1 MDNRSFVLKG
11 NICYSKTK
19 TELATFAQGY
29 VVCVEGVSQGV
40 FQTFPKEYESLPYK
54 DCGETL
60 IIPGLTDLH
69 LHAPQYTFRGLGMD
83 LELLDWLNINTF
95 PEEARYAEPAYAEK
109 AYTAFTEDLKNGA
122 TTRACIFATIHT
134 DATKL
139 LMDKLEKAGLCAYVG
154 RVNMDRNS
162 PNFLCE
168 KSAKQSVEDTV
179 SWIENTQHKFKTIK
193 PMITPRFVPT
203 CSDELLEELGKLAEK
218 YGLPVQSH
226 LSENPGEIS
235 WVKELAPWSEFYGDV
250 YDHFGLFGKGIPT
263 IMAHCVYSDEK
274 EIKRMKENGVYIAH
288 CPQSNTNIASGIAPV
303 RTYLDA
309 DMKVGL
315 GTDIAGG
322 FSSSILRAM
331 ADSIQVSKL
340 RWRIQDEK
348 LKPVSLEEAFYMG
361 TKGGGAFFG
370 NVGSFEEGYAFDAVV
385 LDDSALASAR
395 ALSLRDRLERAVYM
409 SEACVVLDKYAEGR
423 KIK

>member
-11 NICYSKTK
+11 NIYYSKTK
-19 TELATFAQGY
+19 TELAAVEKGY
-29 VVCVEGVSQGV
+29 AVCMDGVSEGV
-40 FQTFPKEYESLPYK
+40 FQTLPKEYESLPYK
-54 DCGETL
+54 DCKENL

-83 LELLDWLNINTF
+83 LELLDWLNTNTF
-95 PEEARYAEPAYAEK
+95 PEEANYAKLSYAEK

-122 TTRACIFATIHT
+122 TTRACIFATVHT
-134 DATKL
+134 EATEL

-162 PNFLCE
+162 PDCLRE
-168 KSAKQSVEDTV
+168 KSAKQSADDTV
-179 SWIENTQHKFKTIK
+179 SWIEQTQHKYQYVK
-193 PMITPRFVPT
+193 PIITPRFVPS
-203 CSDELLEELGKLAEK
+203 CSDELLEQLGRLAEK

-226 LSENPGEIS
+226 LSENPGEVS

-250 YDHFGLFGKGIPT
+250 YDRFELFGKETPA
-263 IMAHCVYSDEK
+263 IMAHCVYSGEK
-274 EIKRMKENGVYIAH
+274 EIERMKENGVYIAH

-309 DMKVGL
+309 DMKIGL

-340 RWRIQDEK
+340 RWRIQDET
-348 LKPVSLEEAFYMG
+348 LNPISLEEAFYMG

-370 NVGSFEEGYAFDAVV
+370 NVGSFEEGYAFDAAV

-395 ALSLRDRLERAVYM
+395 ELSLRDRLERAVYM
-409 SEACVVLDKYAEGR
+409 SEACVVLDKYIDGR